1 MRLDVELD
9 PGLQVG
15 SYEGDV
21 EQHIATLSFRRVE
34 ERGID
39 WVSKEQLTLER
50 VPDVLINEALR
61 DVAQIQNRA

>member
-21 EQHIATLSFRRVE
+21 EQHIASLSFRRVE
-34 ERGID
+34 QRGID
-39 WVSKEQLTLER
+39 WLSKEQLALES
-50 VPDVLINEALR
+50 VPEVLINEALR
-61 DVAQIQNRA
+61 DVSQIQNRA